1 MKVSSVLYPL
11 APHTSL
17 VPYAHPLCALF
28 TLAFICSS
36 IHQVLSWT
44 SQSQGALCM
53 LFFLPGWFS
62 TSLLTD
68 QFLRSLFKGHPPTT
82 KKKSSSDPAPY
93 IPTCFQRTHSLFSG
107 AQPRKWQP
115 SPLYDHSPLFPLGQ
129 FKFKESWLVT
139 FPSPWSKK
147 QPGT

>member
-1 MKVSSVLYPL
+1 MKVNSVLYPL

-28 TLAFICSS
+28 TLAFLCSS

-53 LFFLPGWFS
+53 IFFLPGWFS

-68 QFLRSLFKGHPPTT
+68 QFLRSLFKGHPPP
-82 KKKSSSDPAPY
+82 KKSLPQTLLLTSPPAESDQVLFYSAFREH
-93 IPTCFQRTHSLFSG
+93 ILFSLV
-107 AQPRKWQP
+107 P
-115 SPLYDHSPLFPLGQ
+115 SLESDNLLLFMIIHLCSLSGSS
-129 FKFKESWLVT
+129 SW
-139 FPSPWSKK
+139 KRA
-147 QPGT
+147 G